1 LTLLMQITVQM
12 LVTEEPPLM
21 TDTEA
26 PAPGLH
32 AAHVRLGNG
41 QPAPSLIRPAARH
54 PRQPAQSPEPDLRE
68 AGIRVG

>member
-1 LTLLMQITVQM
+1 
-12 LVTEEPPLM
+12 M
-21 TDTEA
+21 TDTKA